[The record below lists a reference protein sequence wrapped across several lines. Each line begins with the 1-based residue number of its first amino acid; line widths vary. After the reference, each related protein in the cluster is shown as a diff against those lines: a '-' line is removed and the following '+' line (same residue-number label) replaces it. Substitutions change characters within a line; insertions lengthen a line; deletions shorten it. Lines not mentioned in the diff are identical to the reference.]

1 MIFRRIALACIA
13 ALLTTFALEN
23 APAKAGGYCGYGCG
37 AQVMVV
43 QPQPVFQPCGC
54 AALPLMGRAMAAA
67 FTAAGIVL
75 GSMVIAGMSIDRH
88 IELVTRAASIG
99 VAIGALSV
107 R

>member
-1 MIFRRIALACIA
+1 
-13 ALLTTFALEN
+13 
-23 APAKAGGYCGYGCG
+23 
-37 AQVMVV
+37 
-43 QPQPVFQPCGC
+43 
-54 AALPLMGRAMAAA
+54 MAAA